1 MAQLFSLGI
10 ITLMHII
17 PFLRGADFVSTILVD
32 TMVICFAFPAYRRT
46 QMRAFGFLIL
56 GSVVGIILECGLQL
70 HRSSPYTSTDDA
82 VTFSELYRVGYLVAG
97 VSWGI
102 GIYQLIG
109 YVMKT
114 FDRKDDHDA

>member
-82 VTFSELYRVGYLVAG
+82 VTFSWPNQSPEPTAVGASVASYVLVRRWL
-97 VSWGI
+97 S
-102 GIYQLIG
+102 
-109 YVMKT
+109 
-114 FDRKDDHDA
+114 FFR